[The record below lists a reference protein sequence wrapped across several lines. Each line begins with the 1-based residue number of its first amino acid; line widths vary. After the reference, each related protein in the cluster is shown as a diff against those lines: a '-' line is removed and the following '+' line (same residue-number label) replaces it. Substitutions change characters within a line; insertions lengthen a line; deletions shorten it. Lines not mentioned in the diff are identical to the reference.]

1 MKLLGFLFLCFE
13 AVVCIGQ
20 SNIDVQHYSLN
31 VVLSKDS
38 KTISLNE
45 SIDIQLAQQTSSLSL
60 DLMGLQKD
68 KVGMKVISVSAPY
81 QNLSWRQTTEHLHI
95 DLPDQLQRGDIQLF
109 IQLSGE
115 PSDGL
120 VIGVNKY
127 GDPTFFA
134 DNWPN
139 RARCWYACNDHPSDK
154 ATYDFIVE
162 APEDMLV
169 VANGKLLSKT
179 PKTERNALEWTF
191 RLDVPISTKVAVI
204 GAATMVTKEIGV
216 VNGIPITATVYPLD
230 SIKGFSTF
238 SIAPA
243 ILSFFSNKIGE
254 YPFPN
259 LNNVQSTT
267 RYGGM
272 ENAGCIFYDEKALNA
287 DLRSTHLVAH
297 EIAHQWFGNTVTE
310 SDWAHL
316 WLSEGFATY
325 LTNVYIQY
333 AEGEIAFLAQMA
345 QDRKKVI
352 RFHESFKNPLVDS
365 LTTNLNLL
373 LNPNAYQKGA
383 WILHMLRH
391 EMGDSAFFL
400 GLRDYYATYKFRNAN
415 SLDFFRSMQLHTP
428 KDLTHFRTQWLYR
441 GGHPILKEV
450 SKGNAILVLT
460 QTQQELFSFPLEINF
475 KDPSGNIER
484 VEVSVKDREVSVM
497 VPEGMRGKPW
507 EYILDPKVRLLFEV
521 RD

>member
-1 MKLLGFLFLCFE
+1 MKLLGVLLLCCQTIT
-13 AVVCIGQ
+13 CIGQ
-20 SNIDVQHYSLN
+20 SNIDVQHYLLN
-31 VVLSKDS
+31 VVLFKDS
-38 KTISLNE
+38 KKINLNE
-45 SIDIQLAQQTSSLSL
+45 SIDIHLAQTTSSLSL
-60 DLMGLQKD
+60 DLMGPQKD
-68 KVGMKVISVSAPY
+68 KGGMKVISVSAPY
-81 QNLSWRQTTEHLHI
+81 QNLSWRQTAEQVHI

-127 GDPTFFA
+127 GDPTVFA

-139 RARCWYACNDHPSDK
+139 RARYWYACNDHPSDK

-162 APEDMLV
+162 APEDMSV
-169 VANGKLLSKT
+169 VANGNLLSKT
-179 PKTERNALEWTF
+179 PKTERNALEWAF
-191 RLDVPISTKVAVI
+191 RMEEPISTKVAVI
-204 GAATMVTKEIGV
+204 GAATLVTKELGV
-216 VNGIPITATVYPLD
+216 VNGVPITASVYPLD
-230 SIKGFSTF
+230 SIKGVSTF
-238 SIAPA
+238 RVAPA
-243 ILSFFSNKIGE
+243 ILSFFSNIIGE
-254 YPFPN
+254 YPFSN

-287 DLRSTHLVAH
+287 DIRSTHLVAH

-310 SDWAHL
+310 SDWPHL

-325 LTNVYIQY
+325 LTNVYIEHS
-333 AEGEIAFLAQMA
+333 EGEIAFLAQMA
-345 QDRKKVI
+345 QDRNKVI

-400 GLRDYYATYKFRNAN
+400 GLRGYYARYKFRNAN
-415 SLDFFRSMQLHTP
+415 SLDFFREMQLHTP
-428 KDLTHFRTQWLYR
+428 KDLTNFRAQWVYR
-441 GGHPILKEV
+441 EGHPILKEV
-450 SKGNAILVLT
+450 SQGTEVLVLK

-475 KDPSGNIER
+475 KDPLGNIEQ
-484 VEVSVKDREVSVM
+484 VEVFVKDREVSVL
-497 VPEGMRGKPW
+497 VPEGLRGKQW
-507 EYILDPKVRLLFEV
+507 EYVLDPTVRLLFEV

>member
-1 MKLLGFLFLCFE
+1 MKLLRFVFFYFGS
-13 AVVCIGQ
+13 VVCFCQ
-20 SNIDVQHYSLN
+20 SSIDVQHYLLN
-31 VVLSKDS
+31 VILTKDS
-38 KTISLNE
+38 KIISLNE
-45 SIDIQLAQQTSSLSL
+45 SIDIHLEKQTSSLSL
-60 DLMGLQKD
+60 DLIGPQKN
-68 KVGMKVISVSAPY
+68 KVGMRVISVSAPY
-81 QNLSWRQTTEHLHI
+81 QKLSWQQTAEQLHV
-95 DLPDQLQRGDIQLF
+95 DLPDQLQRGDIQLY
-109 IQLSGE
+109 IELSGE

-120 VIGVNKY
+120 VIGANKF

-139 RARCWYACNDHPSDK
+139 RARYWYACNDHPSDK

-162 APEDMLV
+162 APEDMRV
-169 VANGKLLSKT
+169 VANGNLLSIISKI
-179 PKTERNALEWTF
+179 ERKAFEWSF
-191 RLDVPISTKVAVI
+191 RMDEPISTKVAVI
-204 GAATMVTKEIGV
+204 GAATMVAKEIGV

-238 SIAPA
+238 SVAPG
-243 ILSFFSNKIGE
+243 IISFFSNKIAK
-254 YPFPN
+254 YPFSN

-272 ENAGCIFYDEKALNA
+272 ENAGCIFYDEKALKA
-287 DLRSTHLVAH
+287 DIQSTHLVAH

-310 SDWAHL
+310 SDWSHL

-325 LTNVYIQY
+325 LTNIYIEY
-333 AEGEIAFLAQMA
+333 SEGEIAFLAQLA

-400 GLRDYYATYKFRNAN
+400 GLTEYYATYKFRNAN
-415 SLDFFRSMQLHTP
+415 SLDFFRSMQPHTL
-428 KDLTHFRTQWLYR
+428 KNLDLFRTQWVYR

-450 SKGNAILVLT
+450 SQGNEFLVLT
-460 QTQQELFSFPLEINF
+460 QTQKELFSFPLEINF
-475 KDPSGNIER
+475 KDPLGNIER
-484 VEVSVKDREVSVM
+484 VEVFVKDREVRVM
-497 VPEGMRGKPW
+497 VPEGMRGKYW
-507 EYILDPKVRLLFEV
+507 EYILDPQVRLLFEV
-521 RD
+521 ID